1 MNHTPWTLGSSH
13 RILRLC
19 VSACFVFALANTI
32 VSSAL
37 AADFLALDRAIPR
50 GGNTE
55 KYAPAFDFDT
65 DGCLPSAGISREGI
79 QNPGLPLL
87 PGVTSDIYTIDCYGV
102 GLEQLLIPTS
112 NTYHR
117 YACITAIDGSNYCA
131 HFYALYFEKDQGVS
145 APFVSAGH
153 RHDWEYAAVWTKDG
167 DITHVGVS
175 MHGNLD
181 TKPINEVQFLP
192 AENLTPAIVYH
203 LQCGAIP
210 FCWGATHSLRFA
222 NSEDIANPENPH
234 GSFVTPAIASWFEL
248 VGDGLNNQEMRSRL
262 NIFDYADPDDGGGA
276 HLPIKDGPNFLND
289 DTFLNELNGTN
300 PGCLAS
306 SYNCPP
312 EGTLKGPPNYP
323 EFTLESIWAS
333 NPNRPVLELVGGN
346 GRLVRE
352 DTGYVLDFGKVVVG
366 ANMWLSAQLAVKNDV
381 SAPADN
387 LDGEFNV
394 AGAAPYLLAG
404 FHPFTSLAPG
414 QYRDGLLVE
423 INTRNLGLGVVTGE
437 IVLRPK
443 GLVDTGAREESDPI
457 TLTLKMEIVGGGGG
471 NCFIATAAY
480 GSYLHDDV
488 MIFRQFRDQ
497 YLLTNSLGQ
506 AFVEFYYRKSP
517 PVAAYIAEHETLRW
531 SVRILLTAVVYLIK
545 YPLFALMLPVM
556 VFGVIYSHKRRRAR
570 PN

>member
-1 MNHTPWTLGSSH
+1 MGTKFTRVSVGVRMWILLAFSILG
-13 RILRLC
+13 ITIITT
-19 VSACFVFALANTI
+19 AQAEDFA
-32 VSSAL
+32 
-37 AADFLALDRAIPR
+37 ALDSAIPR

-65 DGCLPSAGISREGI
+65 DGCLPSAGISRDGV
-79 QNPGLPLL
+79 QNPGLPLT
-87 PGVTSDIYTIDCYGV
+87 PFIDGYTDDCYGV
-102 GLEQLLIPTS
+102 DPEHFFLPTS

-117 YACITAIDGSNYCA
+117 YACITAIDRSNYCA
-131 HFYALYFEKDQGVS
+131 HFYALYFEKDEGVD
-145 APFVSAGH
+145 AGH

-181 TKPINEVQFLP
+181 TNPINEVPFLPIILP
-192 AENLTPAIVYH
+192 AEKLTPAIVYH

-210 FCWGATHSLRFA
+210 FCIGATHALRFA

-262 NIFDYADPDDGGGA
+262 NIFDYANPDDGGGA

-306 SYNCPP
+306 SYNCPAS
-312 EGTLKGPPNYP
+312 GTLKRPPNYP

-333 NPNRPVLELVGGN
+333 NPNRPVWELVGGD
-346 GRLVRE
+346 GHLVKE

-366 ANMWLSAQLAVKNDV
+366 TNMWLSVELAVKNDA

-387 LDGEFNV
+387 LDGEFSA
-394 AGAAPYLLAG
+394 AGAAPYLLTG
-404 FHPFTSLAPG
+404 FSPFTALAPG
-414 QYRDGLLVE
+414 DYHDGLLVE
-423 INTRNLGLGVVTGE
+423 IDTEKLRLGIVTGE

-443 GLVDTGAREESDPI
+443 GLVDTGAREEMDPI
-457 TLTLKMEIVGGGGG
+457 TLALKLEVVNGNGDGD

-488 MIFRQFRDQ
+488 LVLRQFRDK
-497 YLLTNSLGQ
+497 YLLTNKLGR
-506 AFVEFYYRKSP
+506 AFVEFYYRNSP
-517 PVAAYIAEHETLRW
+517 PIAAYIANHETLR
-531 SVRILLTAVVYLIK
+531 VGTRILLTPVIYLIK
-545 YPLFALMLPVM
+545 YPSLD
-556 VFGVIYSHKRRRAR
+556 VILIVIIFVLVYKQKRRRALHKIWR
-570 PN
+570 